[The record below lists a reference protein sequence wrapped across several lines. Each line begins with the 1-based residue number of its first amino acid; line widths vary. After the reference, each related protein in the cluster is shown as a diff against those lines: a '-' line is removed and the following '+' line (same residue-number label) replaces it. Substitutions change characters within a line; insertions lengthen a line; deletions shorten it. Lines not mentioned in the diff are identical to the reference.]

1 MHIEIN
7 KNDIEKILI
16 NTQPFLEKKDL
27 TQITSHIYI
36 KAIEDQIFIKAT
48 DYEIGIQIN
57 SNKCIIKED
66 GQATTNGKKILDI
79 IKNLQDGN
87 IEINTESGK
96 LIIKQKTAKFEIPM
110 YNPDD
115 FPMFPKIDSTTVV
128 DINKQLFIEGIR
140 KALPCIESNS
150 PRYELSGI
158 LINMVDDYYDIVS
171 TDTKRLAIIREQED
185 IKTPLSII
193 VPKRSIIEIQK
204 IIHQQSELFFD
215 NNHFMVRQDNI
226 FLFSKLINA
235 SYPAYENILPQN
247 INHTIELPKEEVL
260 KDIQMIASL
269 SEIVCIQLNDDFIR
283 YTTSVE
289 AQATAKVDMSF
300 KTGIQNYKININSK
314 YLIDFLNAIDSD
326 KFTLHLGEENLP
338 FMVSSDENF
347 KTIIMPI
354 LNQ

>member
-1 MHIEIN
+1 
-7 KNDIEKILI
+7 
-16 NTQPFLEKKDL
+16 
-27 TQITSHIYI
+27 
-36 KAIEDQIFIKAT
+36 
-48 DYEIGIQIN
+48 
-57 SNKCIIKED
+57 
-66 GQATTNGKKILDI
+66 
-79 IKNLQDGN
+79 
-87 IEINTESGK
+87 
-96 LIIKQKTAKFEIPM
+96 M

-115 FPMFPKIDSTTVV
+115 FPIFPKIDSTTVV

-314 YLIDFLNAIDSD
+314 YLIDFLNVVDSD